1 MQHRAPILISEHRL
15 ARLAAWLGAVLAW
28 FALGAPRQTASQQ
41 RHHRRYGGVAIGR
54 LRQAVCNL
62 IIIRAAQLLPERTPR
77 PWRDFASPGFRCRR
91 NGCTNRAIGGVWLR
105 RHLNVRGGF
114 IAQVK
119 HLIEALRHYRGL
131 GAALAWRRRLG
142 LSRLRSILMIAPEAQ
157 PVVSRCAPAV
167 FATDSS

>member
-15 ARLAAWLGAVLAW
+15 ARLAALLGAVLAW
-28 FALGAPRQTASQQ
+28 FALGAPRRTASQQ
-41 RHHRRYGGVAIGR
+41 RHHRRYGEVAIGR
-54 LRQAVCNL
+54 LRRAVCDL

-77 PWRDFASPGFRCRR
+77 AWRDFASPGFRCRR
-91 NGCTNRAIGGVWLR
+91 NGCTCRAIGGVWLR

-114 IAQVK
+114 IAQVR

-131 GAALAWRRRLG
+131 GAALAWRRRFG
-142 LSRLRSILMIAPEAQ
+142 LSRLRSILMIAPEAWA
-157 PVVSRCAPAV
+157 VVSRCTPGV